1 MKAADDARDD
11 YEPEEGCSEYE
22 ISFPGRAAADRS
34 KHAVVWL
41 CSKAGSAAMAD
52 LPAADLQL
60 VEAVLR
66 VPKINPEVASTLLK
80 SGLRVSYA
88 DVLAAAKQGVYGVES
103 WVSAAYTVAKEDATQ
118 QAACQAWQLPSAA
131 WPRDVLRKALSQ
143 DSSGMVS
150 NLVKEVPAAK
160 ELTLDAVAG
169 LLQLAVT

>member
-1 MKAADDARDD
+1 MKAADDAGDD

-52 LPAADLQL
+52 QQL

-80 SGLRVSYA
+80 SGLRVSYT

-103 WVSAAYTVAKEDATQ
+103 WVSAAYTVAKEDAT
-118 QAACQAWQLPSAA
+118 A
-131 WPRDVLRKALSQ
+131 
-143 DSSGMVS
+143 SGMPG
-150 NLVKEVPAAK
+150 L
-160 ELTLDAVAG
+160 AVAICRLVRLCG
-169 LLQLAVT
+169 